1 MRQAPAPPAPFSPR
15 SSVPEVASVIAEF
28 PEWFTLRG
36 HSGVFRI
43 DRIHSRGG
51 VVVLANVNGR
61 EVGRCSVPELHE
73 NVYAAAQ

>member
-1 MRQAPAPPAPFSPR
+1 MPQAAALLAPLTAADPHAG
-15 SSVPEVASVIAEF
+15 VATAIEGL

-43 DRIHSRGG
+43 DRIRSRDG

-61 EVGRCSVPELHE
+61 EVGRCSVRDLRE
-73 NVYAAAQ
+73 NVYAAAE

>member
-1 MRQAPAPPAPFSPR
+1 MPRATALLAPLAAAAPLATAVQA
-15 SSVPEVASVIAEF
+15 V

-43 DRIHSRGG
+43 DRVRSRDG

-61 EVGRCSVPELHE
+61 EVGRCSIPELRE
-73 NVYAAAQ
+73 NVYAAAE